1 MPMVAEVMAE
11 AGVTPSG
18 LDLIAA
24 TLGPGSFTGVRI
36 AIAAARGLALA
47 TGAKLWGAD
56 SLTVM
61 AQGAVAETDLRQA
74 GRPFAVAVDARR
86 SMLYFGLF
94 DAAGARLQGPVLIA
108 PEDAAALLPGD
119 VAVAVGSGA
128 ELLAETAEMRSRRV
142 VTAAL
147 PDLQPEARSLAVL
160 ALAGGETSPT
170 LRPLYLRPPD
180 AKPQAAATL
189 ERR

>member
-1 MPMVAEVMAE
+1 
-11 AGVTPSG
+11 
-18 LDLIAA
+18 
-24 TLGPGSFTGVRI
+24 
-36 AIAAARGLALA
+36 
-47 TGAKLWGAD
+47 
-56 SLTVM
+56 
-61 AQGAVAETDLRQA
+61 
-74 GRPFAVAVDARR
+74 
-86 SMLYFGLF
+86 
-94 DAAGARLQGPVLIA
+94 LIA

-160 ALAGGETSPT
+160 ALAGGETST
-170 LRPLYLRPPD
+170 TVRPLYLRPPD

-189 ERR
+189 RKR